1 MLRRKWREKLN
12 LGKPDRPHSD
22 NVSEVLSFPGGDYLR
37 FARRPF
43 IETQAA
49 RTAELFFARL
59 WGTKMRSD
67 EERLQRNHHAIPDVF
82 I

>member
-1 MLRRKWREKLN
+1 MSGRQALPNR
-12 LGKPDRPHSD
+12 
-22 NVSEVLSFPGGDYLR
+22 VTSEWPVHPST
-37 FARRPF
+37 
-43 IETQAA
+43 ETQAA
-49 RTAELFFARL
+49 RTAELSDTRL